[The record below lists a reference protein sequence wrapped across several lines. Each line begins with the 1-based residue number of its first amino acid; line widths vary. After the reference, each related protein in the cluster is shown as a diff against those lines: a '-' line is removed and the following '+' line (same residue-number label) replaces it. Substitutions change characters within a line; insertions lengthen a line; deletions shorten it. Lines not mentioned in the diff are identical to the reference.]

1 VLGIYVLQ
9 QKVRNVSP
17 LYIDYDIFYIFIY
30 IPYQYQYM
38 STEKQSANVTIYARV
53 TKKEKERI
61 LHLVD
66 EGTYM
71 SLSDFVRQAVR
82 EKLGD
87 N

>member
-1 VLGIYVLQ
+1 
-9 QKVRNVSP
+9 
-17 LYIDYDIFYIFIY
+17 
-30 IPYQYQYM
+30 M
-38 STEKQSANVTIYARV
+38 STEKQSTNVTIYARV

-82 EKLGD
+82 EKLGE